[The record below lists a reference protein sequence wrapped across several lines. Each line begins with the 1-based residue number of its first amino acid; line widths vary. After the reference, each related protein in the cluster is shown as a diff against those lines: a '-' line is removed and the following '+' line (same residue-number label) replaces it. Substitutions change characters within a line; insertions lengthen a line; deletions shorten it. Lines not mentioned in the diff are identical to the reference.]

1 MRVLVAD
8 DDVVHRTM
16 AVDCLSADGMEVEA
30 VGSAE
35 RALEAVR
42 AGKHFDAIVT
52 DYKMTGISGVDLI
65 RELGPPPGA
74 PPIVLV
80 TGMGDERIVAQAFKA
95 GAYDYAAKDLPHL
108 GYLQFLP
115 MMVRDVVR
123 RAELLHE
130 NLRLR
135 EQVRQLSGASPI
147 VAVSTAL
154 QNVLERASRVAVF
167 DSTVLITGESGT
179 GKELLARAIHDQSPR
194 RNGPF
199 VAASCGALP
208 ETLLES
214 ELFGHE
220 DGAFTGTRGR
230 KIGRFERAQGGTIFL
245 DEISEISPK
254 AQVDLLRVLQELRFE
269 RIGSSDTIDLN
280 VRVLAATNKDLAECV
295 GRNTFR
301 SDLYHRLNVI
311 PIHIPPLR
319 DRPDDIAPLAYHFL
333 RRFAQR
339 TGKAV
344 EEISTD
350 ALEALTRFRW
360 PGNVRE
366 LENAIEHSVVLARHR
381 AIHIRDL
388 PVSVRNHTPH
398 SIAPTDRLMDLERD
412 AISRVLAETGW
423 NLLQASKR
431 LGVSRTTLYSKI
443 RKHRLAQPGGRDADA
458 GGRGRR

>member
-1 MRVLVAD
+1 MQVLVAD

-16 AVDCLSADGMEVEA
+16 AVDCLSADGMEVVA
-30 VGSAE
+30 VASAE
-35 RALEAVR
+35 QAIAAVR

-52 DYKMTGISGVDLI
+52 DYKMTGMTGVELI
-65 RELGPPPGA
+65 RELGAPPGA
-74 PPIVLV
+74 PPVVLV
-80 TGMGDERIVAQAFKA
+80 TGMGDERIVAEAFKA
-95 GAYDYAAKDLPHL
+95 GAQDYAAKDLPHL

-115 MMVRDVVR
+115 TMVREVVR
-123 RAELLHE
+123 RNELLHE
-130 NLRLR
+130 NVRLR
-135 EQVRQLSGASPI
+135 EQLRQLSGSGPI
-147 VAVSTAL
+147 VAVSSAL
-154 QNVLERASRVAVF
+154 QHVLERASQVAAF

-220 DGAFTGTRGR
+220 DGAFTGARGR

-254 AQVDLLRVLQELRFE
+254 AQVDLLRVLQEFRFE
-269 RIGSSDTIDLN
+269 RIGSEETIDLN
-280 VRVLAATNKDLAECV
+280 VRVLAATNKDLADCV
-295 GRNTFR
+295 RRNTFR

-319 DRPDDIAPLAYHFL
+319 ERPDDIAPLAYHFL

-339 TGKAV
+339 TGKPV
-344 EEISTD
+344 QEISTE
-350 ALEALTRFRW
+350 ALDALTRFRW

-381 AIHIRDL
+381 AIHVRDL
-388 PVSVRNHTPH
+388 PITVRDHTPD
-398 SIAPTDRLMDLERD
+398 SVAPTDKLLAIERD
-412 AISRVLAETGW
+412 TIARVLAETGW
-423 NLLQASKR
+423 NLVQAARR

-443 RKHRLAQPGGRDADA
+443 RKHKLTQPGRT
-458 GGRGRR
+458 R